1 MSTLFVDKFL
11 LQVSKKLN
19 VKQEELSSIFDGFK
33 EQATIDLESVT
44 TSLKNAA
51 YTAGFE
57 AGFETMLNS
66 GLKGQ
71 ASRK

>member
-44 TSLKNAA
+44 VSSLLLYVSTDCSFVFMIGNRGK
-51 YTAGFE
+51 YPSFH
-57 AGFETMLNS
+57 
-66 GLKGQ
+66 
-71 ASRK
+71 